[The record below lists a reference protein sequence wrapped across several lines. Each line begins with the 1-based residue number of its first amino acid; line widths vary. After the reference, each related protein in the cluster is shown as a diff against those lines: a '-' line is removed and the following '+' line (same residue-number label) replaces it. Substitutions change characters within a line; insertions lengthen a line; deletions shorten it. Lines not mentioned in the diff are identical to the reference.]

1 MRSSRRRQ
9 SSKLKAFSQ
18 ILCVPK
24 TIFWM
29 TVYYSIVR
37 PILSDLWFTIK
48 EVHFDLLLNGL
59 SHLMPLFYNVGKSS
73 KTSSSHVILVKKNW
87 WDLYNIWISFL
98 KCYIF
103 LPLIS
108 HLDISF
114 FRLFF
119 LLLPLL
125 LQRFRSLIGV
135 LWHIFFLWCFLTYI
149 I

>member
-48 EVHFDLLLNGL
+48 EVRFDLLLNGL

-114 FRLFF
+114 FCSFF

>member
-1 MRSSRRRQ
+1 MGSSHRRQ
-9 SSKLKAFSQ
+9 SSKLKAFSP
-18 ILCVPK
+18 ILCVTK

-29 TVYYSIVR
+29 IAYYSIIR
-37 PILSDLWFTIK
+37 PILSDLWFTIR
-48 EVHFDLLLNGL
+48 EVCLDLLLNGL

-73 KTSSSHVILVKKNW
+73 KTSSSHVMLVKKNW

-98 KCYIF
+98 KCHIF

-108 HLDISF
+108 HLGISF
-114 FRLFF
+114 FRSFF

-125 LQRFRSLIGV
+125 LQRFRSLIGA